1 MWELIENI
9 RKARELVSQ
18 GKYLA
23 AVKLIGKLALQ
34 LLETFPD
41 EGSEFQT
48 LSIDERRDMEQAES
62 EVESFQAEVNGTQES
77 AAIGPGG
84 LLLLKLGLE
93 LLAELL
99 KRRLGQSG
107 ATA

>member
-41 EGSEFQT
+41 EGEFQAM
-48 LSIDERRDMEQAES
+48 SIDERRDLEQAEA
-62 EVESFQAEVNGTQES
+62 EVESFLAEVNGPGA

-84 LLLLKLGLE
+84 LLLLKLALD

-99 KRRLGQSG
+99 KRRLGG
-107 ATA
+107 GAATA